1 MKNLLTL
8 IFVFCFLVFGFDQIS
23 LGQQKQVR
31 PVGSAAAE
39 LNNREQDGLKG
50 PVRRVRV
57 ETSKMIVKG
66 GNFVEG
72 PRAVRGIVTYD
83 PNGKKIDAV
92 DYPVESSAPSGNE
105 RYRYDNKGNIVEMVV
120 VGNDG
125 SILSKEAYE
134 YEFDQLGN
142 WTKMAASVAIYENG
156 KVVFEPTE
164 VTFRSI
170 SYYYNQA
177 IEKLSAT
184 AAKPKVVAPRSVPP
198 RVEPQSEPK
207 STPSPIATNQP
218 VSKSTIAD
226 VKEPAK
232 ETVPVTTVPVTTT
245 PTEGNPVAEPA
256 AAKPIEVNTTANNA
270 TTPSVLKVSEDV
282 LRKAA
287 VELPQPE
294 YPAAALSTQ
303 LGGKVEVQ
311 LLVDAKGNVINA
323 RATSGSPL
331 LVDAAETAARKARFS
346 PARLSEVATM
356 VFGVITYDF
365 VLPAA
370 PTAQLAITPPT
381 ESRPA
386 TSDARK
392 PATTRSVEK
401 TAVAEPVANSG
412 SKASHFQEGVDSL
425 NAGRYEQAAA
435 AFNQAIQVDPND
447 ADAYLK
453 LAMSYSGMHKDK
465 EAIAGYKM
473 AAQINESVFDVRAY
487 YVWAGSYIALDKNSE
502 AISALKKALKIKRAE
517 GIELEPKQPQSFPSL
532 EVLHHGLGISY
543 LNSGRFGESIKELK
557 QVITL
562 NPANAQ
568 AHYAL
573 ALAYIANGETKAA
586 ETQNNILS
594 SLDRKLSQKILVAL
608 NAPKKPGCRTIACR

>member
-1 MKNLLTL
+1 MKNPLTL
-8 IFVFCFLVFGFDQIS
+8 IFLFCFLLSGTDQIS

-31 PVGSAAAE
+31 TAGPASAE
-39 LNNREQDGLKG
+39 SSNREQDGLKG

-57 ETSKMIVKG
+57 ETSRMIVKG

-92 DYPVESSAPSGNE
+92 DYPVESSSLPGNE
-105 RYRYDNKGNIVEMVV
+105 RYRYDDKGNIVEMVV

-184 AAKPKVVAPRSVPP
+184 ASKPKGVVTRSVPP
-198 RVEPQSEPK
+198 RVDSVTAPK
-207 STPSPIATNQP
+207 SAPSPVATNQP
-218 VSKSTIAD
+218 VTKSTTAD

-232 ETVPVTTVPVTTT
+232 EVVAATTVPVTTT
-245 PTEGNPVAEPA
+245 PTESNNAVAEPA
-256 AAKPIEVNTTANNA
+256 APKPIEVNTTANNA
-270 TTPSVLKVSEDV
+270 TTPSVLKVSEDL
-282 LRKAA
+282 LRRAA
-287 VELPQPE
+287 IELPHPE

-346 PARLSEVATM
+346 AARLSNDPTM

-370 PTAQLAITPPT
+370 PSAQLAITPPV
-381 ESRPA
+381 ESKSA
-386 TSDARK
+386 AGDARK
-392 PATTRSVEK
+392 PATTRSDEK
-401 TAVAEPVANSG
+401 IAMAEPVANSG
-412 SKASHFQEGVDSL
+412 SKASQYQEGLDL
-425 NAGRYEQAAA
+425 LAAGRYEQAAA
-435 AFNQAIQVDPND
+435 AFNQAIQVNPND
-447 ADAYLK
+447 ANAYLK
-453 LAMSYSGMHKDK
+453 LAMSYSGMRKDK

-473 AAQINESVFDVRAY
+473 AAQINEAVFDVRAY
-487 YVWAGSYIALDKNSE
+487 YFWAGSYVAIDKNTE
-502 AISALKKALKIKRAE
+502 AISIFKKALKIRRAE
-517 GIELEPKQPQSFPSL
+517 TIELEPTQSQNYPSL

-543 LNSGRFGESIKELK
+543 LNSGRFVDSIKELK
-557 QVITL
+557 QVVTL

-573 ALAYIANGETKAA
+573 ALAYIANGEAKAA
-586 ETQNNILS
+586 ESQNLILS
-594 SLDRKLSQKILVAL
+594 TLNPKLSQKIVTAL
-608 NAPKKPGCRTIACR
+608 NTPQQRCRNIACR

>member
-1 MKNLLTL
+1 MKSLLTP

-31 PVGSAAAE
+31 TVGSAAAE
-39 LNNREQDGLKG
+39 LSNREQDGLKG

-72 PRAVRGIVTYD
+72 PRAVHGIVTYD

-92 DYPVESSAPSGNE
+92 DYPIESSSPSGNE

-184 AAKPKVVAPRSVPP
+184 ASKPKGVVPRSVPP
-198 RVEPQSEPK
+198 RVDPLSEPK
-207 STPSPIATNQP
+207 SAPSPIATNQP
-218 VSKSTIAD
+218 VSKSTVAD

-245 PTEGNPVAEPA
+245 PTEGHPVAEPA

-323 RATSGSPL
+323 RATTGSPL
-331 LVDAAETAARKARFS
+331 LVEAAETAARKARFS
-346 PARLSEVATM
+346 PARLSSDPTM
-356 VFGVITYDF
+356 AFGVITYDF

-370 PTAQLAITPPT
+370 PSAQLAITPPA
-381 ESRPA
+381 ESKS
-386 TSDARK
+386 TTNDARK
-392 PATTRSVEK
+392 PATPRSDEK
-401 TAVAEPVANSG
+401 TAVAQPVANSG

-543 LNSGRFGESIKELK
+543 LNSGRFGDSIKELK

-586 ETQNNILS
+586 ESQNNILS
-594 SLDRKLSQKILVAL
+594 SLDRKLSQKILAAL